1 MYDIVFT
8 NGKIRSLAT
17 EEEVFS
23 YLAVKDGLIVAG
35 GQTTPE
41 AVEEMAEQVVDLKG
55 KTVVPSFYDTHVHL
69 VQTGLNTLGLDL
81 SGAISIR
88 DVLERISEKVLK
100 VPAGKLVRGIH
111 YDINSI
117 EERRFPT
124 RRELDE
130 VAPDHP
136 LWINSI
142 EYHMSAVNS
151 LALHL
156 VNLPYHIDGIA
167 RDERNLPK
175 GYLSGKASAFF
186 RNRIFEKITDRE
198 REIGVNRALQ
208 LAIEKGVTSLHA
220 MEGGFSFHD
229 RDVRFV
235 LDHMQ
240 EFPIDIRLYHQ
251 SYDVSKV
258 VEQGLGQVGGD
269 IFVDGSFGSRTAAL
283 FEPYSDDDAG
293 YGNLYFKDDELEDF
307 VERAMDAN
315 LQIALHAIGDRAIDQ
330 TLRAFEK
337 YRTHSA
343 AKRRHRIEHFEL
355 ADAGMIE
362 RARALDLIIGVQPVF
377 EYHWGVEGGMY
388 ERRLGNRSLVTNNF
402 RAYIDAGL
410 TIIGSSDSDVTEIN
424 PLLAIHS
431 AVNHPKQ
438 AFSVTAYEALCFFTK
453 NAAYASFEE
462 ESKGTLSVGKR
473 ADLVVL
479 NRDPLEATPASLK
492 DLEVDMTFK
501 DGRLLFKR
509 RCETC

>member
-1 MYDIVFT
+1 MESEV
-8 NGKIRSLAT
+8 
-17 EEEVFS
+17 EVFS
-23 YLAVKDGLIVAG
+23 YLAIKDGIIVEG
-35 GQTTPE
+35 GEITPDAIE
-41 AVEEMAEQVVDLKG
+41 DQAERIIDLKG

-81 SGAISIR
+81 SAVSTVR
-88 DVLERISEKVLK
+88 EVLDRIAEKVEK
-100 VPAGKLVRGIH
+100 VPVGKLVRGIH
-111 YDINSI
+111 YDINRI

-186 RNRIFEKITDRE
+186 RNRIFERITDRE

-235 LDHMQ
+235 LDHMDQ
-240 EFPIDIRLYHQ
+240 FPLDIRLYHQ
-251 SYDVSKV
+251 SYDVDKV
-258 VEQGLGQVGGD
+258 VQQGLTQVGGD
-269 IFVDGSFGSRTAAL
+269 IFIDGSFGSRTAAL
-283 FEPYSDDDAG
+283 FEAYSDQPEVF
-293 YGNLYFKDDELEDF
+293 GNLYFKDDELEDF
-307 VERAMDAN
+307 VERALDAN

-337 YRTHSA
+337 YRGHKSA
-343 AKRRHRIEHFEL
+343 DRRHRIEHFEL
-355 ADAGMIE
+355 ADEQMIE
-362 RARALDLIIGVQPVF
+362 RAKALDLIIGVQPVF
-377 EYHWGVEGGMY
+377 EYHWGAEGGMY
-388 ERRLGNRSLVTNNF
+388 ERRLGKRGLVTNNF

-410 TIIGSSDSDVTEIN
+410 TLIGSSDSDVTEIN

-431 AVNHPKQ
+431 AVNHPKK
-438 AFSVTAYEALCFFTK
+438 AFALTPYEALCLFTK

-462 ESKGTLSVGKR
+462 KKKGTLSLGKR

-479 NRDPLEATPASLK
+479 NRDPMDTAPELLK